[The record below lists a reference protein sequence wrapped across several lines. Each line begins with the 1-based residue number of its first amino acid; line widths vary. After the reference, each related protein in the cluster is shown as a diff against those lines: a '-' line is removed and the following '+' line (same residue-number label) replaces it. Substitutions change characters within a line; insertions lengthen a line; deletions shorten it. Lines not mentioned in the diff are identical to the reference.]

1 MQVYLL
7 NHINKYKNVLD
18 ELIQKIS
25 NPSNIENIKYDDI
38 DDNADNDQWYE
49 FDMNQCSTN
58 ESSYF
63 KKMYKWGE
71 YEYHGRYYHDGEE
84 DDNCKLYGD
93 FDDWEDYWDS
103 VYN

>member
-18 ELIQKIS
+18 ELIQIFS
-25 NPSNIENIKYDDI
+25 NRSHIENIKYNNNNDD
-38 DDNADNDQWYE
+38 
-49 FDMNQCSTN
+49 QCR

-71 YEYHGRYYHDGEE
+71 YDYYDRYYHDDEE
-84 DDNCKLYGD
+84 DDNGKLYGD
-93 FDDWEDYWDS
+93 FDDWEDYVDS
-103 VYN
+103 IYN